1 MNIKQEKAV
10 RSFREGLNCAQAVI
24 TAYSE
29 ELGFNSDLAERISV
43 GFGGGMGRLQE
54 TCGAATGAFM
64 ALGLHYSNRL
74 KDNKLR
80 KEAAYRAIQD
90 FASRFETANGS
101 LNCKKLINADLRTEE
116 GQRYIKEHKLHDTV
130 CEKCIKDAIA
140 IVEELTAR

>member
-1 MNIKQEKAV
+1 MNSKQEKAI

-29 ELGFNSDLAERISV
+29 ELGFKRDLAERISV

-64 ALGLHYSNRL
+64 ALGLHYSNKF

-80 KEAAYRAIQD
+80 KEATYKAIQE
-90 FASRFETANGS
+90 FAARFEAANGS
-101 LNCKKLINADLRTEE
+101 LSCKLLIKADLRTDE
-116 GQRYIKEHKLHDTV
+116 GQRYIKENKLHDTV
-130 CEKCIKDAIA
+130 CEKCIKDAITIA
-140 IVEELTAR
+140 DDLITL